1 MSNRMMYATDAERK
15 EIAEFQR
22 SLHKSPMNRTYENMV
37 TNTAKMFVGREVERT
52 AYYNELTLFVVGSP
66 QDQIDLITEHAQ
78 ANKCTHIFFGANH
91 SYEPETLAEAAE
103 WTMAISQ
110 LAKQFN
116 VSIDIGSEFMHYV
129 WRTKLNEVKN
139 ICIQFR
145 LEIPDL
151 AIYNDLTMIKIDDS
165 GFRHSNPGIWTHK
178 LADLKSSTAFT
189 PWDAY
194 KQDRIVK

>member
-15 EIAEFQR
+15 EIENFQKT
-22 SLHKSPMNRTYENMV
+22 LHKSPMNRTYDNMV

-52 AYYNELTLFVVGSP
+52 EYFDQQTLFVVSSP
-66 QDQIDLITEHAQ
+66 QDRVDLIVEYAT
-78 ANKCTHIFFGANH
+78 ANNCTHIFLGANH
-91 SYEPETLAEAAE
+91 SYEPETLAEAIE
-103 WTMAISQ
+103 WTKAIDQ
-110 LAKQFN
+110 LSKQFN

-129 WRTKLNEVKN
+129 WRTQLNKVKN

-145 LEIPDL
+145 LEVPDI
-151 AIYNDLTMIKIDDS
+151 AIYNDLTMVKIDDS

-178 LADLKSSTAFT
+178 LTDLKSSTAFT

-194 KQDRIVK
+194 KKDRIVN